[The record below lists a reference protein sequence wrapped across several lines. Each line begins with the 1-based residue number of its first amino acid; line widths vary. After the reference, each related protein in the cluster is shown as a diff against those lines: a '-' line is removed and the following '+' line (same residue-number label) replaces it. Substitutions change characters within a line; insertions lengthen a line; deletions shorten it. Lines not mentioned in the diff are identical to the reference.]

1 MLINVASQTILNIVI
16 FCICLID
23 VRASTIAQENIY
35 IYIYIILGLTSI
47 RAFIFVSKVSG
58 LLARN

>member
-23 VRASTIAQENIY
+23 VRASTIAQEKK
-35 IYIYIILGLTSI
+35 IYIILGLTSI
-47 RAFIFVSKVSG
+47 SAFIFVS
-58 LLARN
+58 

>member
-35 IYIYIILGLTSI
+35 IYIILGLTSTS
-47 RAFIFVSKVSG
+47 AFIFVS
-58 LLARN
+58 

>member
-35 IYIYIILGLTSI
+35 IILGLTSI
-47 RAFIFVSKVSG
+47 SAFIFVS
-58 LLARN
+58 

>member
-35 IYIYIILGLTSI
+35 IILGLTSI